1 MALKPGV
8 YRIWFSTEDEKS
20 VKRVINDY
28 VRAYVYKENIA
39 ETHSGHTKGHLKR
52 GVE

>member
-39 ETHSGHTKGHLKR
+39 EIHSGHTKGHLKR